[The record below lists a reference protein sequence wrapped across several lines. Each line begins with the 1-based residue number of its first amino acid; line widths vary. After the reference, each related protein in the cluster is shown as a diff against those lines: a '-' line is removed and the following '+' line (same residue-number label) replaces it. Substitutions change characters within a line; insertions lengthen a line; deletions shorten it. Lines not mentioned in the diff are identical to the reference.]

1 MKKSTLLII
10 CLFFLM
16 LVASVVMMRSYEL
29 DLVHGVVLN
38 TLIQKGPGNYSDR
51 KVRETFQSARAAAER
66 EDRRQAYLE
75 ELFALSQR
83 LEKIQELSRDEME
96 EILDSLDPAMK

>member
-1 MKKSTLLII
+1 MTLKKG
-10 CLFFLM
+10 CA
-16 LVASVVMMRSYEL
+16 ASRPVTSM
-29 DLVHGVVLN
+29 
-38 TLIQKGPGNYSDR
+38 IQKGPGNYSDR

>member
-1 MKKSTLLII
+1 MKKPTVVII
-10 CLFFLM
+10 CFLLLM
-16 LVASVVMMRSYEL
+16 FVASVVMMRSYEL

-38 TLIQKGPGNYSDR
+38 TLIQKGPANYSNQ
-51 KVRETFQSARAAAER
+51 KVRETFQTAREAAER
-66 EDRRQAYLE
+66 EDRSQAYLE

-96 EILDSLDPAMK
+96 EILDSLDPPTK